1 MKKLIKL
8 SETHYIIVDDSE
20 IKEGD
25 WYYNNK
31 VLFLSD
37 QVFDDGNN
45 PNQNKANKKITH
57 STQSL
62 ESKFSSIIYRGY
74 DHISLSEVE
83 EVING
88 YSVQNLSYEKYNDG
102 SVSTNTRNDWRECWK
117 EGFNAHKE
125 LVKDKLFTEQD
136 LREAIS
142 LAWNYGQKLENNLK
156 DCGNSIIQSLLPKC
170 EWGVEFDE
178 QGKLKLL

>member
-8 SETHYIIVDDSE
+8 SETHYIIVDESE
-20 IKEGD
+20 IKEGN

-57 STQSL
+57 STQPL

-74 DHISLSEVE
+74 YHISISEVE
-83 EVING
+83 EAIYG
-88 YSVQNLSYEKYNDG
+88 YSVEKLAESANGYAVYGKPLGEKYLAFNEG
-102 SVSTNTRNDWRECWK
+102 YQS
-117 EGFNAHKE
+117 GFNAHKE
-125 LVKDKLFTEQD
+125 LVKDKLFDDEVFDTAIQVVGSD
-136 LREAIS
+136 KVTTIREF
-142 LAWNYGQKLENNLK
+142 
-156 DCGNSIIQSLLPKC
+156 IQSLLPKS
-170 EWGVEFDE
+170 EWEVEFDE
-178 QGKLKLL
+178 QGKLKLI